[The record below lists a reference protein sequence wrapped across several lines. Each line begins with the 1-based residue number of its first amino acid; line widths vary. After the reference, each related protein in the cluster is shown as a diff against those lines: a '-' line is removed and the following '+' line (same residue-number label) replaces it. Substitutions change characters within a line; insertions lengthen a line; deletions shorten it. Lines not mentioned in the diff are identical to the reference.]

1 MGCSKQ
7 EYWSGLPF
15 PPPRDLPDPGIKPT
29 SRTSPALAG
38 GFLTTEPTAGEPM
51 KTEEGQQTQKHWG
64 EKSLMAAE
72 RMRSGQTWGFVE
84 GVCVPHTCSR
94 GDWRAP
100 SPRGTWSCPLGRRKA
115 EDEWTSSET
124 FAAILVWSGDGGLG
138 WGGGGDGRVGGVK
151 GRGDAGV
158 DGPRRGLEVGVMDS
172 RVGARGPPPSLGLYK
187 EGPPEVRGSDPVPPA
202 ALPHGQLLTCS
213 EGSCSQTRVSE
224 GARFHCSSPLVRP
237 ICS

>member
-1 MGCSKQ
+1 MGCSRQ

-15 PPPRDLPDPGIKPT
+15 PPPRDLPDLGIKPV
-29 SRTSPALAG
+29 SPTSPALAG

-72 RMRSGQTWGFVE
+72 RTSSGQTWGFVQ

-100 SPRGTWSCPLGRRKA
+100 SPRGTWSGPLGRRKA

-124 FAAILVWSGDGGLG
+124 FAAILVWSGNGGLG
-138 WGGGGDGRVGGVK
+138 WGGGGVEGWVESRDRVT
-151 GRGDAGV
+151 
-158 DGPRRGLEVGVMDS
+158 LEWMGHAEAW
-172 RVGARGPPPSLGLYK
+172 RW
-187 EGPPEVRGSDPVPPA
+187 E
-202 ALPHGQLLTCS
+202 
-213 EGSCSQTRVSE
+213 
-224 GARFHCSSPLVRP
+224 
-237 ICS
+237 